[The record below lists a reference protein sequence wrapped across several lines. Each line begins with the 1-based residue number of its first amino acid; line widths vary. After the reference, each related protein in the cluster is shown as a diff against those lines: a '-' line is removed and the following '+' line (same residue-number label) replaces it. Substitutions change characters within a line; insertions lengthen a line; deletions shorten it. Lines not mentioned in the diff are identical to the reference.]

1 MHDNAHATPLQTGEP
16 MRHPA
21 RFGIALTVV
30 LATAGC
36 SAATEGSSSA
46 GRPTAANAATTTL
59 TSCGLQQSFDAPP
72 RRAVALD
79 QASTEILL
87 ELGLQDRMA
96 GTANLKTKIPPQY
109 QDSYAKIPVLAPKI
123 ATGEQLRAATPDFV
137 VAGSTDLFTKDRA
150 GTREELGALKVPT
163 FVSAVDCPQQNEPG
177 RTPFDLL
184 FADYENLGKVFG
196 AEERAGKLAAEQRA
210 AVAKAGEKAGEKD
223 GEKAAGNGSQAED
236 QPTVVYLYSVF
247 NGMPYVAGGTGLP
260 SEMSRIVGAK
270 NAFDDVNEDWPEVSW
285 EEVARRD
292 PDFIVIGDLS
302 ERGRPGD
309 SAAEKRA
316 AMAGHPV
323 VSQLAAVRDRKIIE
337 VPGIELDPSV
347 RSVHALGLL
356 AAGMKDLGHVR

>member
-1 MHDNAHATPLQTGEP
+1 MHDNTHALPQTGEP

-21 RFGIALTVV
+21 RLAIALT
-30 LATAGC
+30 LALAAVGCSTTAG
-36 SAATEGSSSA
+36 SGSRTGGEPTAPASA
-46 GRPTAANAATTTL
+46 GAVSV
-59 TSCGLQQSFDAPP
+59 TSCGRQASFAEPP
-72 RRAVALD
+72 KRAVALD
-79 QASTEILL
+79 QTSTETLL

-96 GTANLKTKIPPQY
+96 GTANLKTKIPPPY
-109 QDSYAKIPVLAPKI
+109 EAAYAKVPVIAPKI

-137 VAGSTDLFTKDRA
+137 VAGSTDLYTEDRA
-150 GTREELGALKVPT
+150 GTREELAALKVPT
-163 FVSAVDCPQQNEPG
+163 FVSAVDCPRQNPAST
-177 RTPFDLL
+177 TPFELL
-184 FADYENLGKVFG
+184 FSDYENLGRIFG
-196 AEERAGKLAAEQRA
+196 AEKRAGELAAAQRA
-210 AVAKAGEKAGEKD
+210 AVARAGAN
-223 GEKAAGNGSQAED
+223 AARTPRGAD
-236 QPTVVYLYSVF
+236 RPTVVYLYSVF
-247 NGMPYVAGGTGLP
+247 NGMPYVAGRTGLP

-316 AMAGHPV
+316 TMTAHPV
-323 VSQLAAVRDRKIIE
+323 ISRLAAVRDGRILE

-356 AAGMKDLGHVR
+356 ADGMKDLGYVR

>member
-1 MHDNAHATPLQTGEP
+1 

-21 RFGIALTVV
+21 RLGIALTLA

-36 SAATEGSSSA
+36 STAAGGGPEADTKPATSSA
-46 GRPTAANAATTTL
+46 SKPAAGAAGVPGAAKPASV
-59 TSCGLQQSFDAPP
+59 TSCGRQVSLAGPP

-79 QASTEILL
+79 QSSTETLL

-96 GTANLKTKIPPQY
+96 GTANLKTKIPAPY
-109 QDSYAKIPVLAPKI
+109 EAAYAKIPVIAPKI

-137 VAGSTDLFTKDRA
+137 VAGSTDLYTEDRA
-150 GTREELGALKVPT
+150 GTREELDAVKVPT
-163 FVSAVDCPQQNEPG
+163 FVSAVDCPEHNPPG
-177 RTPFDLL
+177 TTPFELL
-184 FADYENLGKVFG
+184 FSDYENLGKLFG
-196 AEERAGKLAAEQRA
+196 AEERAGRLTANQRA
-210 AVAKAGEKAGEKD
+210 AVARAGESASKAPQGAD
-223 GEKAAGNGSQAED
+223 R
-236 QPTVVYLYSVF
+236 PTVVYLYSVF
-247 NGMPYVAGGTGLP
+247 NGMPYVAGKTGLP

-270 NAFDDVNEDWPEVSW
+270 NAFDDVDEDWPEVSW

-309 SAAEKRA
+309 SAEEKRA
-316 AMAGHPV
+316 TMTEHPV
-323 VSQLAAVRDRKIIE
+323 ISRLAAVRDNKILE

-356 AAGMKDLGHVR
+356 AQGMKDLGHVR

>member
-1 MHDNAHATPLQTGEP
+1 

-21 RFGIALTVV
+21 RLGIALTVL

-36 SAATEGSSSA
+36 SSASGDGPAPDAKPANRSSGAVNSVS
-46 GRPTAANAATTTL
+46 
-59 TSCGLQQSFDAPP
+59 SCGRQVSFAEPP
-72 RRAVALD
+72 KRAVALD
-79 QASTEILL
+79 QTSTETLL

-96 GTANLKTKIPPQY
+96 GTANLKTKIPAPY
-109 QDSYAKIPVLAPKI
+109 AAAYAKVPVIAPKI

-137 VAGSTDLFTKDRA
+137 VAGSTDLFTKDRV
-150 GTREELGALKVPT
+150 GTREELGTLKVPT
-163 FVSAVDCPQQNEPG
+163 FVSAVDCPERNPAG
-177 RTPFDLL
+177 TTPFELL

-196 AEERAGKLAAEQRA
+196 AEDRAGKLAARQRA
-210 AVAKAGEKAGEKD
+210 AVAKAGANASKVPQGAD
-223 GEKAAGNGSQAED
+223 R
-236 QPTVVYLYSVF
+236 PTVVYLYSVF
-247 NGMPYVAGGTGLP
+247 NGMPYVAGKTGLP

-270 NAFDDVNEDWPEVSW
+270 NAFDDVDEDWPEVSW

-316 AMAGHPV
+316 SMTAHPV
-323 VSQLAAVRDRKIIE
+323 ISRLAAVRDDRILE

-356 AAGMKDLGHVR
+356 ADGMKELGYVR

>member
-1 MHDNAHATPLQTGEP
+1 

-21 RFGIALTVV
+21 RLGIALTLA

-36 SAATEGSSSA
+36 S
-46 GRPTAANAATTTL
+46 TAADHGSKTDTRPAAKAASV
-59 TSCGLQQSFDAPP
+59 TSCGRQVSFTAPP
-72 RRAVALD
+72 ERTVALD
-79 QASTEILL
+79 QTSTETLL

-96 GTANLKTKIPPQY
+96 GTANLKTKIPAQY
-109 QDSYAKIPVLAPKI
+109 QAAYAKVPVIAPKI

-137 VAGSTDLFTKDRA
+137 VAGSSDLYTKDRA

-163 FVSAVDCPQQNEPG
+163 FVSAVDCPQQNPAG
-177 RTPFDLL
+177 KTPFELL
-184 FADYENLGKVFG
+184 FSDYENLGKVFG
-196 AEERAGKLAAEQRA
+196 AQERAGKLAADQRA
-210 AVAKAGEKAGEKD
+210 AIAKAGENASKVPQGTD
-223 GEKAAGNGSQAED
+223 R
-236 QPTVVYLYSVF
+236 PTVVYLYSVF
-247 NGMPYVAGGTGLP
+247 NGMPYVAGKTGLP

-285 EEVARRD
+285 EEVAERD

-316 AMAGHPV
+316 TMTQHPV
-323 VSQLAAVRDRKIIE
+323 ISKLAAVRDNKILT

-356 AAGMKDLGHVR
+356 AEGMKDLGYVR